1 MLINN
6 MKSITM
12 SPGGQNILIEKIIN
26 HFRDQFSPNGKII
39 YLGDT
44 DEKFAYFD
52 EPALLELGI
61 RIGIHGKMPRCYNA
75 FSTSKL
81 VSFN

>member
-1 MLINN
+1 
-6 MKSITM
+6 M
-12 SPGGQNILIEKIIN
+12 SPCRQNISIEKIIDY
-26 HFRDQFSPNGKII
+26 FRDQFSPNGKII
-39 YLGDT
+39 YVGDT

-61 RIGIHGKMPRCYNA
+61 LIGIHGKMPRCHNA
-75 FSTSKL
+75 FSTSQL